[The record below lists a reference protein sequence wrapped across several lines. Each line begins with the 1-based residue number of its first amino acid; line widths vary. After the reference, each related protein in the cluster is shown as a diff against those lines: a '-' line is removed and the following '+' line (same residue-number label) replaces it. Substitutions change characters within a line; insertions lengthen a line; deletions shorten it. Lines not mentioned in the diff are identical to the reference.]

1 MPCHRVEGSLFFNH
15 FFPYRNLIV
24 GKFDEFS
31 MSIAKGDGGLEM
43 AHDVAESALGI
54 MQADGDSLSDEGA
67 KCGL

>member
-1 MPCHRVEGSLFFNH
+1 
-15 FFPYRNLIV
+15 
-24 GKFDEFS
+24 

>member
-1 MPCHRVEGSLFFNH
+1 
-15 FFPYRNLIV
+15 
-24 GKFDEFS
+24 

-43 AHDVAESALGI
+43 AHYVAISTLGI